1 MAKLVAM
8 TGPWVVA
15 MIIPREVDQ
24 TDNDYRKALGYKAV
38 AAETQSQYIE
48 RMVGLVTLYAA
59 MLQTPPTSVQADQIR
74 AGAKDEVVPGAL
86 LLPRLWTWLARL
98 TSNAALMRQSAAP
111 HILAA
116 IVETAG
122 DTAMAAFKKEMVKL
136 RVALWKKCVAPDGGN
151 DPDPIGGN
159 EGEGKA
165 GRVRLALLLE
175 QWQTKGSIGID
186 GAIPLG
192 Q

>member
-1 MAKLVAM
+1 
-8 TGPWVVA
+8 
-15 MIIPREVDQ
+15 
-24 TDNDYRKALGYKAV
+24 
-38 AAETQSQYIE
+38 
-48 RMVGLVTLYAA
+48 MVGLVTLYAA
-59 MLQTPPTSVQADQIR
+59 MLQTPPTSVTLGQGIQANQIC

-116 IVETAG
+116 ILETAG
-122 DTAMAAFKKEMVKL
+122 DTAMTAFKKEMVKL
-136 RVALWKKCVAPDGGN
+136 RIALWKKCVAPDRGN
-151 DPDPIGGN
+151 DPDPIGGA

-175 QWQTKGSIGID
+175 QWQTKGYIGVNGTLPFD
-186 GAIPLG
+186 G
-192 Q
+192 